1 MSTDYRNPFS
11 ATFHGILDLF
21 KKREPIG
28 KLDPELRLDGKTC
41 LVTGANSGMG
51 RAIAGQLARRGAN
64 VIMACRSGI
73 PEAGEA
79 LSRETG
85 SDKIRML
92 RLDLADLDAVAAC
105 CAELKAD
112 GVKLDRL
119 ILNAGLVPLEPTR
132 TRQGFEMM
140 FGVHFIGNMALVQGL
155 LADGTLPR
163 GQDDLSRIVFV
174 SSETHRS
181 GRPLDFASFGE
192 FHAYSATGSI
202 AQYGHSKLAMTVF
215 AMELAERLRGE
226 VAVHAVCPGPI
237 NSGIA
242 RDAPGAFKP
251 LLGLVMKALFASP
264 DKAAEPVM
272 FLACAPQ
279 IAEETGIYLHLMA
292 RKDPAPAACDP
303 QCREQV
309 WRRGQELVAKA
320 ASAT

>member
-1 MSTDYRNPFS
+1 MTTDYRNPVA

-21 KKREPIG
+21 KKHEPIG
-28 KLDPELRLDGKTC
+28 ELDPALRMDDKTC

-51 RAIAGQLARRGAN
+51 RAIAAQLARRGAT

-73 PEAGEA
+73 PEVGEA
-79 LSRETG
+79 LQRETG
-85 SDKIRML
+85 SQNIRMIK
-92 RLDLADLDAVAAC
+92 LDLADLDAVAAC
-105 CAELKAD
+105 CAQLREE
-112 GVKLDRL
+112 GVRLDRL

-163 GQDDLSRIVFV
+163 GQDDPARIVFV

-181 GRPLDFASFGE
+181 GRPLDFDSFGE

-202 AQYGHSKLAMTVF
+202 AQYGHSKLAMTAY
-215 AMELAERLRGE
+215 AMELAERERGQL
-226 VAVHAVCPGPI
+226 AVHAVCPGPI

-251 LLGLVMKALFASP
+251 LLGVVMKLLFASP

-272 FLACAPQ
+272 YLTCAPE
-279 IAEETGIYLHLMA
+279 IADETGIYLHLMS

-303 QCREQV
+303 ATRSEL
-309 WRRGQELVAKA
+309 WRRGEAFLAHGA
-320 ASAT
+320 PTA